1 LLIDNIQNFRYT
13 IYMNITDLST
23 QPNPRRMVNRLA
35 RLVENS
41 LTLNSTLNPDHLL
54 QVIID
59 TAGQVLECEAVSILL
74 FDEDNRQLR
83 FAASTGSDPQKLA
96 QIPVPLDKS
105 IAGTIFTENRPLL
118 IHDVASDPRH
128 FAQVGRS
135 TQFQVCSLVGV
146 PMRIREKNTGV
157 LEALNKKQD
166 QFTQEDIHILS
177 IIASQAAVAIHNAR
191 LVHALQQAYAEISRI
206 DQIKSNFLSLAS
218 HELRT
223 PLGIILGYATF
234 LRDEAEGDLSD
245 HARQVL
251 NAALQMRSVLE
262 AMSNMNLMR
271 TGELEFK
278 PERIMLK
285 QVLQTAYAEMAE
297 MAHAR
302 GQEITLFLPD
312 EPVWINVDP
321 AKLQLVFT
329 NLLNNAIRFSPSG
342 GQIVIGVSQT
352 PGRVIV
358 GIQDNGI
365 GIPPAELEK
374 IFDEFYQVEHPL
386 TRRYGGMGLGLTIAR
401 GLVQLHGGRIWAES
415 AGMGQ
420 GACLR
425 VELPV

>member
-1 LLIDNIQNFRYT
+1 
-13 IYMNITDLST
+13 MNITDLST

-135 TQFQVCSLVGV
+135 TQFQVRSLVGV